1 MQRSAA
7 AQLRRIATLLR
18 PHAKG
23 ESGRLAA
30 GAALGVGVVVLH
42 VVRPWPLKW
51 LLDLLTSRHT
61 HSGVVAWAAGAG
73 ITGFVALSIA
83 FVLLSSL
90 FALAEYAQRMV
101 LGGVGN
107 RIAYRL
113 RTALFEEL
121 LRKPLAFHESHESG
135 ELLTRVV
142 YDTTRLR
149 RGVTGILLHFFQTL
163 FLFASTL
170 VVLFWVAPALGAL
183 IAVGGAGALV
193 LMHYRGGQIAAGAG
207 RQRRKEGRIAALVSD
222 ELQNVRDVQTL
233 GAARSVAAE
242 KFRRKSTR
250 SLGSEQQ
257 VSRIAAGVSLY
268 VELLF
273 ALTVAI
279 ALAAGAYAVSRQTL
293 SAGDLVLFVTYAL
306 ALREPFSQFSRQTGR
321 LGRTAACADRLAAL
335 GVESESP
342 PTSARLAEPLRGSI
356 ALDAVWLKTSKKTR
370 TSRRWAIED
379 VSCEIAAGE
388 RVAVTGRNGAG
399 KSTLLR
405 TALGILP
412 PTRGRV
418 SLDGQDLALLE
429 PASVYPN
436 FSVVFQDT
444 PLFGLTVRENIAIG
458 RPDATPAEVARAAED
473 ARVSRFIEQLP
484 EGYDSPVRRRGAL
497 FSAGERQRIA
507 IARALLRDGRIW
519 LLDEPTSG
527 LDREIAPELVD
538 LLLARTRGKTTLW
551 ATDDPS
557 LIERLDRVLVLRKG
571 RLAFFGCVDEYDR
584 WSRIEMP
591 NVSAPRAPRMQER

>member
-23 ESGRLAA
+23 EGGRLAS
-30 GAALGVGVVVLH
+30 GAALGVAVVVLH

-61 HSGVVAWAAGAG
+61 HSGVVGWAAGAG
-73 ITGFVALSIA
+73 ITGFIALSVA
-83 FVLLSSL
+83 FVVLSSL
-90 FALAEYAQRMV
+90 FALAEYAQRIV

-113 RTALFEEL
+113 RTALFEDL

-163 FLFASTL
+163 FLFAATL
-170 VVLFWVAPALGAL
+170 GVLFCVAPELGAL
-183 IAVGGAGALV
+183 IAVGGAGALA
-193 LMHYRGGQIAAGAG
+193 LMHYRGGRIAVGAG

-222 ELQNVRDVQTL
+222 ELQNVRDVQVL
-233 GAARSVAAE
+233 GAAGSVAAE
-242 KFRRKSTR
+242 KFRRKSAR

-257 VSRIAAGVSLY
+257 VSRLAASISLH
-268 VELLF
+268 VEFLF

-279 ALAAGAYAVSRQTL
+279 ALAAGAYGVSRQTL

-335 GVESESP
+335 GERSGSP
-342 PTSARLAEPLRGSI
+342 AATARLAEPVRGAI

-370 TSRRWAIED
+370 TSRRWALED
-379 VSCEIAAGE
+379 ITCAITAGE

-405 TALGILP
+405 LALGILP
-412 PTRGRV
+412 PTRGRIG
-418 SLDGQDLALLE
+418 LDGQDPTTLD
-429 PASVYPN
+429 PASVYSH

-444 PLFGLTVRENIAIG
+444 PLFGLTVRENIALG
-458 RPDATPAEVARAAED
+458 RPDATLDDVVRAADD

-484 EGYDSPVRRRGAL
+484 DGYDSLVRRRGAL
-497 FSAGERQRIA
+497 FSGGERQRIA
-507 IARALLRDGRIW
+507 IARALLRDGQIW
-519 LLDEPTSG
+519 LLDEPTMG
-527 LDREIAPELVD
+527 LDREIAPELID
-538 LLLARTRGKTTLW
+538 LLLARTRAKTTLW
-551 ATDDPS
+551 ATDDSS
-557 LIERLDRVLVLRKG
+557 LIERMDRVLVLRKG
-571 RLAFFGCVDEYDR
+571 RLAFFGDVMEYDR
-584 WSRIEMP
+584 WSRIETP
-591 NVSAPRAPRMQER
+591 NVGAPRAPQMQER